1 MRVHFGGHKDIQS
14 VTGYKLP
21 ACILNA
27 GLRAS
32 GGGESYGQEAR
43 NKHGHVGF
51 RFLWCSGLNN

>member
-1 MRVHFGGHKDIQS
+1 MRVHFWGHKDIQS

-21 ACILNA
+21 VCILNA

-43 NKHGHVGF
+43 SKHGHVGF
-51 RFLWCSGLNN
+51 RFL